1 MRNFRRWFNSLLLA
15 ITLLLLIAPR
25 AFAIEDSATDP
36 AVMNL
41 KVVVDP
47 ANGGE
52 AITGEVRFHTLKLQT
67 KNATHEFGI
76 AKVASVIIDEIEG
89 DTVRATVELTDHT
102 RMAGQL
108 LTPEFALET
117 SAGTRTLK
125 PNEMARMVFQH
136 PKDMSLIAAIVGLL
150 TLTLMEIVLGIDNI
164 IFIAI
169 VAAKLPEE
177 QQPKARRIGLAAALV
192 TRLLLLASL
201 SFILGLSKP
210 LFHLPEMPFLNNA
223 EARSISWRDLILFVG
238 GLFLIAK
245 STMEMREKIEHAQQK
260 VDTKPKKTAKFAKII
275 VQIAI
280 LDIIFSLDSVITAV
294 GMVNEIWIMVVAM
307 ILAVGI
313 MVAFAEP
320 ISRFVDR
327 NPTIKVL
334 ALSFLILIG
343 VLLVAEGLGQH
354 MNKGYIYFAMAFSVV
369 VEIINMKLRP
379 RPAATI
385 TASTTTK

>member
-1 MRNFRRWFNSLLLA
+1 MWNIRRWLFSLFLIL
-15 ITLLLLIAPR
+15 TLLLLMAPR
-25 AFAIEDSATDP
+25 GFAIDESATNP

-41 KVVVDP
+41 KVLVDL

-52 AITGEVRFHTLKLQT
+52 AITGEIRFHTLKLKT
-67 KNATHEFGI
+67 KNATHEFSI
-76 AKVASVIIDEIEG
+76 AKVASITIDEIEG
-89 DTVRATVELTDHT
+89 DAVRATVELTDHT
-102 RMAGQL
+102 RMTGQL
-108 LTPEFALET
+108 DTPEFALEMP
-117 SAGTRTLK
+117 SGTRTFK
-125 PNEMARMVFQH
+125 PNEIARMVFQH
-136 PKDMSLIAAIVGLL
+136 PKDLSLVAAIIGLL

-177 QQPKARRIGLAAALV
+177 QQPKARRIGLAAALI
-192 TRLLLLASL
+192 TRLMLLASL

-210 LFHLPEMPFLNNA
+210 LFHLPELPFIDGA
-223 EARSISWRDLILFVG
+223 EARAISWRDLILLVG

-245 STMEMREKIEHAQQK
+245 STMEMREKIEHAHQK
-260 VDTKPKKTAKFAKII
+260 VDSTPKRAAKFAKII

-280 LDIIFSLDSVITAV
+280 LDIVFSLDSVITAV

-307 ILAVGI
+307 VLAVGI

-354 MNKGYIYFAMAFSVV
+354 MDKGYIYFAMAFSVV
-369 VEIINMKLRP
+369 VELINMKLRP
-379 RPAATI
+379 RSVAAI
-385 TASTTTK
+385 TNTPTT